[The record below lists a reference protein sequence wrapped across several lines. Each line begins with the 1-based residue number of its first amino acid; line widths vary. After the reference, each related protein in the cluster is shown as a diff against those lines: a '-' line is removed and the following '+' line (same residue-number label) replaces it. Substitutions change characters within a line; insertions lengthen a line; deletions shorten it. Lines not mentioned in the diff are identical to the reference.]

1 MVELGRQRAEISH
14 LELPSLILLLAHSED
29 TYHHIILKLIYLSSQ
44 KMGVKGLRF
53 FLKHNNIKFK

>member
-44 KMGVKGLRF
+44 KMGVKGLGSF
-53 FLKHNNIKFK
+53 SKA